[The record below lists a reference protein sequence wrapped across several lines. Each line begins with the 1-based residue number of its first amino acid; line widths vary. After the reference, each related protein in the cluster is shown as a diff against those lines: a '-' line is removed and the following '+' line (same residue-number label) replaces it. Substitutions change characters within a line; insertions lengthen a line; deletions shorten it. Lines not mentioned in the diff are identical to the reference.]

1 MPGGPSPDEIVYFES
16 ADAFRAWLETNHAS
30 ASELWVGYHKKGT
43 GRPSVTHPEAV
54 DEALC
59 FGWIDGVRKSVD
71 AERFTNRF
79 TPRTAR
85 SIWSQVNI
93 RRVAELTAERRMQPA
108 GLAAFEGRDPTR
120 QNLYSNEQRQHPEL
134 PPELE
139 EHFKGNAAAWGFW
152 LAQPPGYRK
161 TASWWVISAKRDETR
176 WKRLGQLIHDSESGR
191 RIALLTPASRR
202 KEP

>member
-1 MPGGPSPDEIVYFES
+1 MPGSPSPDEIVYFES

-139 EHFKGNAAAWGFW
+139 EHFKGNAAAWEFW

-161 TASWWVISAKRDETR
+161 TASWWVISAKRDEIR